1 MTAKAQRPDV
11 KPKKQEAL
19 RVVER
24 EEVVPSI
31 THSLLKAA
39 KTAAKDAN
47 ISLMLVCAGSPQLI
61 STVEGA
67 LDVSNC
73 ILAAD
78 EDLLTDD
85 IKSKFAKFVDLPSI
99 NLTRL
104 GQIKVAVLLALAKGL
119 IDADDT
125 LICLTGQPKSSQLD
139 TLMLISV
146 KDEFELF
153 TPGIE
158 LLGEDIKPEVFEQLV
173 EVAIQLAVEGRE
185 GRPVGTMF
193 VIGDYENVKGYV
205 TQLVLN
211 PFAGYDES
219 IRNVLNPQL
228 TETIKEFSS
237 IDGAFIVRGDGV
249 IESAGSYI
257 QPGGLKVE
265 VPMGL
270 GARHVAAASIT
281 AVTKATAITVSASTG
296 TVRIFKN
303 GKIVMEIER
312 PRV

>member
-1 MTAKAQRPDV
+1 MTAKAQRPDA
-11 KPKKQEAL
+11 KLKKQEPL
-19 RVVER
+19 KVVEK
-24 EEVVPSI
+24 EEAVSSI
-31 THSLLKAA
+31 THSLLRAA
-39 KTAAKDAN
+39 KAAAKDAN
-47 ISLMLVCAGSPQLI
+47 VSFMLVCAGSPELI
-61 STVEGA
+61 SIVEGA
-67 LDVSNC
+67 IDVSNC

-85 IKSKFAKFVDLPSI
+85 IRSKFAKFVDLPSI

-125 LICLTGQPKSSQLD
+125 LICLTGQPKSLHLD

-173 EVAIQLAVEGRE
+173 EIAIQLAVEGRE

-249 IESAGSYI
+249 IESAGAYI
-257 QPGGLKVE
+257 QPGVLKVE

-296 TVRIFKN
+296 TVRIFK
-303 GKIVMEIER
+303 GGRIVMEIER

>member
-1 MTAKAQRPDV
+1 MTAKAQRPDA
-11 KPKKQEAL
+11 KLKKQEPL
-19 RVVER
+19 KVVEK
-24 EEVVPSI
+24 EEAVSSI
-31 THSLLKAA
+31 THSLLRAA
-39 KTAAKDAN
+39 KAAAKDAN
-47 ISLMLVCAGSPQLI
+47 VSFMLVCAGSPELI
-61 STVEGA
+61 SIVEGA
-67 LDVSNC
+67 IDVSNC

-85 IKSKFAKFVDLPSI
+85 IRSKFAKFVDLPSI

-125 LICLTGQPKSSQLD
+125 LICLTGQPKSLHLD

-173 EVAIQLAVEGRE
+173 EIAIQLAVEGRE

-257 QPGGLKVE
+257 QPGVLKVE

-296 TVRIFKN
+296 TVRIFK
-303 GKIVMEIER
+303 GGRIVMEIER